1 MSKMIAELTN
11 SLEHLN
17 KKAQRAQEKAQAALA
32 AVEDA
37 HAAAEEAQYLL
48 RAATLMENKLQ
59 SDILGHAVTL
69 ESDDPVLT
77 WTSQSIDIDAEIEVG
92 DREVTAVVTLSD
104 YTVDLRARDL
114 DALEPD
120 SAEVEFPVPELLEGI
135 AGIIRDHSSSDDQIE
150 AAIAVIADALRER
163 LLDY

>member
-32 AVEDA
+32 AAEDA

-48 RAATLMENKLQ
+48 RAATLMENKLK
-59 SDILGHAVTL
+59 SDILGHSVTL
-69 ESDDPVLT
+69 ESDDPVLS
-77 WTSQSIDIDAEIEVG
+77 WTSQSIEIDAEIEVG

-104 YTVDLRARDL
+104 YTVDLNTRDL

-120 SAEVEFPVPELLEGI
+120 SAEVEFSVQHLVQSISETI
-135 AGIIRDHSSSDDQIE
+135 MDHSSSDDQKE
-150 AAIAVIADALRER
+150 AAIAAITSELRAR
-163 LLDY
+163 LLD